1 MGKSHLCAFIVLGI
15 LALVS
20 VVSAELPA
28 TVDAVVAGP
37 GTDSYVDVTI
47 LSGGNSELTLG
58 LHPGWYNAPVEMLGN
73 EPQTFSVYSSL
84 DSNPTS
90 ISAKNWNKINYIL
103 NNKDGANAATI
114 QAAISF
120 YDGKESTRPDAS
132 IDQEK
137 LSALKAAADE
147 NADSFIL
154 DPSDIYAVILWDQES
169 AQAIIVEV
177 PAQSVP
183 VPEFPTLALPVA
195 MMLGVVFTVHV
206 VKGRERA
213 I

>member
-1 MGKSHLCAFIVLGI
+1 MGKSHLCAVIVLG
-15 LALVS
+15 LLLLVS
-20 VVSAELPA
+20 VASAELPQ
-28 TVDAVVAGP
+28 TVDAVVAGS
-37 GTDSYVDVTI
+37 GTESYVDVTI

-58 LHPGWYNAPVEMLGN
+58 LHPGWYDAPVEMLRS
-73 EPQTFSVYSSL
+73 EPHTFAVYSSL
-84 DSNPTS
+84 DSNPMS
-90 ISAKNWNKINYIL
+90 ISAKNWKKINYIL
-103 NNKDGANAATI
+103 NNKNGANAATI

-132 IDQEK
+132 IDQDK
-137 LSALKAAADE
+137 LAALKAAADE
-147 NADSFIL
+147 NADAFIL
-154 DPSDIYAVILWDQES
+154 NPSDLYAVILWDANS

-177 PAQSVP
+177 PVQSVP